1 MTSMRMYN
9 VPTKFGPCIKIAN
22 FQAKPPS
29 TVTRYVCILVLIQF
43 LERFQIDAF
52 SMKTIS
58 VLVWTEKPKRI
69 EIFCVS
75 KRKRSSV
82 DGAKVV
88 IKKKKKWCLK
98 SRKKTF
104 EGIGINISS
113 LGCAISVR
121 NN

>member
-9 VPTKFGPCIKIAN
+9 VPTKFGACNKIAN

-29 TVTRYVCILVLIQF
+29 TVIRYVCILVLIQF
-43 LERFQIDAF
+43 LEHFQIDAF
-52 SMKTIS
+52 SMKTTS
-58 VLVWTEKPKRI
+58 VLVWMERPKRI

-104 EGIGINISS
+104 EGIGTNISS

>member
-1 MTSMRMYN
+1 M
-9 VPTKFGPCIKIAN
+9 
-22 FQAKPPS
+22 
-29 TVTRYVCILVLIQF
+29 
-43 LERFQIDAF
+43 RFQIDAF

-104 EGIGINISS
+104 EGIGTNISS